1 MWSSLI
7 SVFKK
12 DNLFQQAFN
21 EACEMLETDGRMF
34 KASVE
39 SLRHSDTADIAVDI
53 KELDKQINRSERDV
67 RKKVMTHLIVSG
79 GTELA
84 HGLALVSVVID
95 IERIGDYT
103 KNIHDLARR
112 HPARLKAGPLDPLL
126 TEIET
131 GISQVFLN
139 TSRAFKDGDEDLA
152 RTVMGQYKEEQSA
165 NCEEIIDQVIAGE
178 TNLSAPDAATVALY
192 SRYLKRIGSH
202 SRNIATSIVN
212 PFHRIGYQEKVPT
225 S

>member
-1 MWSSLI
+1 MGSEMCIRDRSTAMWSSLI
-7 SVFKK
+7 NAFKK

-21 EACEMLETDGRMF
+21 EACEMLETDGRMY

-53 KELDKQINRSERDV
+53 KELDKQINRSERDG

-131 GISQVFLN
+131 GISQV
-139 TSRAFKDGDEDLA
+139 
-152 RTVMGQYKEEQSA
+152 
-165 NCEEIIDQVIAGE
+165 
-178 TNLSAPDAATVALY
+178 LSL
-192 SRYLKRIGSH
+192 IH
-202 SRNIATSIVN
+202 I
-212 PFHRIGYQEKVPT
+212 
-225 S
+225 